1 MDPCICKEELDHVAY
16 ILKAL
21 SNTNRLMILTVLAK
35 HKEMNV
41 SDICS
46 ALQCTQPLISHH
58 LTDMQA
64 KGILRLLREGRNMF
78 YSLENEKVIGIIR
91 CIAECK
97 KQ

>member
-1 MDPCICKEELDHVAY
+1 MDPCICKEELEHVAY

-35 HKEMNV
+35 HQEMNV
-41 SDICS
+41 TDICS

-64 KGILRLLREGRNMF
+64 KGILKMRREGRNMF
-78 YSLENEKVIGIIR
+78 YSLENQRVIDIIH

-97 KQ
+97 KH

>member
-1 MDPCICKEELDHVAY
+1 MDPCICKEELEHVAY

-35 HKEMNV
+35 HQEMNV

-64 KGILRLLREGRNMF
+64 KGILKMRREGRNMY
-78 YSLENEKVIGIIR
+78 YSLENQRVIDIIR

-97 KQ
+97 KH